1 MPYATINST
10 AATKNTATISST
22 PTTDTAL
29 TKQVTVNTLQKL
41 KNSGEKFVVIALYDA
56 HMAAMAQRCGVEVV
70 LVGDS
75 LGMTVLGYDSTIPVT
90 MEHMIYHVE
99 AVARGNKKSL
109 IMGDLPFMT
118 YATPN
123 DALRNAARIMQAG
136 AQMVKLEGGEWLVE
150 TVRML
155 SERGIPVCA
164 HLGLTPQSVN
174 KFGGFRV
181 QGRSQAQ
188 ADKILADAQL
198 LASAGADLLLMECI
212 PATLATKITAAIP
225 IPTIGIGAGKD
236 TDAQV
241 LVINDIL
248 GLTEQPPKFSKNF
261 LLEANDIPGAMQKYV
276 SDVKA
281 GIFPGEENIF
291 I

>member
-1 MPYATINST
+1 MPYGTITTDST
-10 AATKNTATISST
+10 AIAN
-22 PTTDTAL
+22 TAL
-29 TKQVTVNTLQKL
+29 TKAITINTLRKL
-41 KNSGEKFVVIALYDA
+41 KGTGEKFVAIALYDA

-109 IMGDLPFMT
+109 IIGDLPFMT
-118 YATPN
+118 YATPE
-123 DALRNAARIMQAG
+123 DAMHNAMRIMQAG
-136 AQMVKLEGGEWLVE
+136 AQMVKLEGGEWLAE

-181 QGRSQAQ
+181 QGREQAQ
-188 ADKILADAQL
+188 ADKILADAKL
-198 LASAGADLLLMECI
+198 LADAGADLLVLECV
-212 PATLATKITAAIP
+212 PTALATKITMALH

-261 LLEANDIPGAMQKYV
+261 LLEANDIPGAMRKYV
-276 SDVKA
+276 ADVKA
-281 GIFPGEENIF
+281 GVFPAEEHIF
-291 I
+291 

>member
-1 MPYATINST
+1 MPYGTINSPS
-10 AATKNTATISST
+10 ASST
-22 PTTDTAL
+22 PTANTTL
-29 TKQVTVNTLQKL
+29 SKNVTIHTLNKL
-41 KNSGEKFVVIALYDA
+41 KSTGEKFVVISLYDA

-70 LVGDS
+70 LIGDS
-75 LGMTVLGYDSTIPVT
+75 LGMTVLGYDSTVPVT
-90 MEHMIYHVE
+90 MEQMIYHVE

-109 IMGDLPFMT
+109 IIGDLPFMT
-118 YATPN
+118 YATPE
-123 DALRNAARIMQAG
+123 DAMRNCMRIMQAG
-136 AQMVKLEGGEWLVE
+136 AHMVKLEGGAWLAD

-155 SERGIPVCA
+155 AERGIPVCA

-181 QGRSQAQ
+181 QGRDQGSAE
-188 ADKILADAQL
+188 KILSDAKL
-198 LASAGADLLLMECI
+198 LAEAGADLLVLECI
-212 PATLATKITAAIP
+212 PASLGAQITHEIA
-225 IPTIGIGAGKD
+225 IPTIGIGAGRD

-276 SDVKA
+276 ADVKA
-281 GIFPGEENIF
+281 GLFPGEDNIF
-291 I
+291 N

>member
-1 MPYATINST
+1 MIMPYGTI
-10 AATKNTATISST
+10 
-22 PTTDTAL
+22 TTDTTTTTL
-29 TKQVTVNTLQKL
+29 TKAVTINTLRKL
-41 KNSGEKFVVIALYDA
+41 KGTGEKFVVIALYDA

-109 IMGDLPFMT
+109 IIGDLPFMT
-118 YATPN
+118 YATPE
-123 DALRNAARIMQAG
+123 DAMRNATRIMQAG
-136 AQMVKLEGGEWLVE
+136 AQMIKLEGGEWLAE

-181 QGRSQAQ
+181 QGREQAQ
-188 ADKILADAQL
+188 ADKILADAKL
-198 LASAGADLLLMECI
+198 LADSGADLLVLECI
-212 PATLATKITAAIP
+212 PTVLGAKITAAIN

-261 LLEANDIPGAMQKYV
+261 LLEANDIPGAMKKYV
-276 SDVKA
+276 ADVKA
-281 GIFPGEENIF
+281 GVFPAAEHIF
-291 I
+291 